1 MDDIRHHKDSL
12 PLTTE
17 QIRDLAEAVREDFGP
32 GLSRAG
38 FTDNLLFL
46 LEDVPGFE
54 ARYNYR

>member
-1 MDDIRHHKDSL
+1 MDNTRHYDDFP
-12 PLTTE
+12 PLTID
-17 QIRDLAEAVREDFGP
+17 QIRNLAEAVREDFGP

-38 FTDNLLFL
+38 FNDKLAML